1 MFTELENSDVAPPAA
16 KSHIHLTRPAGTAE
30 DWTIPQHWERF
41 TAEEHRVWDLLFA
54 RQEAQLSGRV
64 VRAFEEGLDVL
75 HLSRPGIP
83 ELSELNDRLTARTGW
98 SVVAVPGLVPDDIFF
113 GHLANRR
120 FPAGNFIRSASQ
132 LDYLEEPDVFHD
144 VFGHVPML
152 ADPQVGDFMQALGQA
167 GLAALGKGNV
177 HRLSRLYWYTV
188 EFGLAR
194 EDGALKIYGAGIAAS
209 SFQESVY
216 SLESDVPERL
226 PFDLTRVLRTRY
238 RSDALQRCYFVVDS
252 FEDLLGQ
259 IAGAD
264 LDRLYQEIAALDE
277 FEPGV
282 LPLTAAGAGE

>member
-1 MFTELENSDVAPPAA
+1 MFNDLDTLEAEAPAA
-16 KSHIHLTRPAGTAE
+16 KSHIHSVRPPGTAE
-30 DWTIPQHWERF
+30 DWTIPQRWEQF
-41 TAEEHRVWDLLFA
+41 TAEDHRVWDLLFA
-54 RQEAQLSGRV
+54 RQTKQLHGRV

-83 ELSELNDRLTARTGW
+83 ELSELNDRLHARTRW
-98 SVVAVPGLVPDDIFF
+98 EVVAVPGLVPDDIFF

-152 ADPQVGDFMQALGQA
+152 ANPAVADFMQALGEE
-167 GLAALGKGNV
+167 GLAALGRGDV

-194 EDGALKIYGAGIAAS
+194 EDGALKIYGAGIAS
-209 SFQESVY
+209 SFEESIY
-216 SLESDVPERL
+216 SLESAVPNRL
-226 PFDLTRVLRTRY
+226 RFDMSRVLRTRY
-238 RSDALQRCYFVVDS
+238 RSDALQRCYFIVDS
-252 FEDLLGQ
+252 FEDLLGH

-264 LDRLYQEIAALDE
+264 LTRLYEEVASLEEFDPAA
-277 FEPGV
+277 
-282 LPLTAAGAGE
+282 

>member
-1 MFTELENSDVAPPAA
+1 MFKDLDTLEAEAPAA
-16 KSHIHLTRPAGTAE
+16 KSHIHSVRPPGTAE
-30 DWTIPQHWERF
+30 DWTIPQRWEQF
-41 TAEEHRVWDLLFA
+41 TAEDHRVWDLLFA
-54 RQEAQLSGRV
+54 RQTKQLQGRV

-83 ELSELNDRLTARTGW
+83 ELSELNDRLHARTRW
-98 SVVAVPGLVPDDIFF
+98 EVVAVPGLVPDDIFF

-152 ADPQVGDFMQALGQA
+152 ANPAVADFMQALGEE
-167 GLAALGKGNV
+167 GLAALGRGDV

-194 EDGALKIYGAGIAAS
+194 EDGALKIYGAGIAS
-209 SFQESVY
+209 SFEESIY
-216 SLESDVPERL
+216 SLESAVPKRL
-226 PFDLTRVLRTRY
+226 RFDMSRVLRTRY
-238 RSDALQRCYFVVDS
+238 RSDALQHCYFIVDS
-252 FEDLLGQ
+252 FEDLLGH

-264 LDRLYQEIAALDE
+264 LTRLYEEVASLEEFDPAA
-277 FEPGV
+277 
-282 LPLTAAGAGE
+282 